1 MSYCMMQIAL
11 GHLCSLSRAGVRC
24 IRSSDPRMAVDRDER
39 RLASKGKQLGTEP
52 NLRHETRVTATPD
65 PAAP

>member
-1 MSYCMMQIAL
+1 MMQIAL

-24 IRSSDPRMAVDRDER
+24 IRSSDPRMAVVVMND
-39 RLASKGKQLGTEP
+39 ACKQRKALGTEP